1 RFTRLKNHKKTLK
14 IIVFLLLNLKDITA
28 NKKTSKNKKEINQ
41 RLVD

>member
-28 NKKTSKNKKEINQ
+28 NKKTIEKQK
-41 RLVD
+41 RD